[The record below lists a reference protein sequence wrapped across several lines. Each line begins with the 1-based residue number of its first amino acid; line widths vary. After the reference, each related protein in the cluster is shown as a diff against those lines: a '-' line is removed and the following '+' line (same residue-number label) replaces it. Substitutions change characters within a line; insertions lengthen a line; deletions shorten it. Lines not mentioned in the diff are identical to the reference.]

1 MFGFLGVTVLRV
13 FFWGF
18 SKISQS
24 ARIRIFA
31 ALMRCMMRIVPRL
44 RRTAWTNLRIAFPQI
59 SDQECRDL
67 LDRNCVEIG
76 RLLADAVRLSDL
88 DREWALSHVE
98 CPALER
104 YQARLREGK
113 GVLIAT
119 GHLGSFE
126 LLGHAIGLL
135 GHPLSAVARRF
146 RNPRLDAWWRGMR
159 EARGNTI
166 IDRTGAFKVIAR
178 TIAAGRS
185 VAILFD
191 QNVTQNHAVF
201 VPFFGRLAATTK
213 SIALA
218 AIRERA
224 PVFVASIR
232 YKGNDSYVIDG
243 VECDFSQYYDD
254 DESSLDHKVAA
265 ITTQLNSEYEA
276 MIRRFPE
283 GWFWFHR
290 RWKTQPSAESI

>member
-1 MFGFLGVTVLRV
+1 M
-13 FFWGF
+13 
-18 SKISQS
+18 
-24 ARIRIFA
+24 
-31 ALMRCMMRIVPRL
+31 
-44 RRTAWTNLRIAFPQI
+44 
-59 SDQECRDL
+59 SDDECREL
-67 LDRNCVEIG
+67 LKKNCVEIG
-76 RLLADAVRLSDL
+76 RLLADAVRLRDL
-88 DREWALSHVE
+88 DREWALAHVE

-104 YQARLREGK
+104 YKERLKEGK
-113 GVLIAT
+113 GIVIAT

-178 TIAAGRS
+178 TIASGRS

-191 QNVTQNHAVF
+191 QNVTENHAVF
-201 VPFFGRLAATTK
+201 VPFFGKLAATTK
-213 SIALA
+213 SVALA
-218 AIRERA
+218 AVREKA
-224 PVFVASIR
+224 PVFVASMR
-232 YKGNDSYVIDG
+232 YKGNDSYFIDG
-243 VECDFSQYYDD
+243 VECDFSQHYNDD
-254 DESSLDHKVAA
+254 SIPLDEKVAL
-265 ITTQLNSEYEA
+265 ITTRLNAEYEA

-290 RWKTQPSAESI
+290 RWKTQPSENLRRTDPLHRPTQPAPESI